1 MIKNYTVYFLF
12 LLLSTSVFGQ
22 KVGINTQT
30 PRKTLEV
37 AGDMVVTQQTVISEL
52 PPIADGDEASF
63 LIQNDS
69 DFIIKLDPKN
79 PSGAAL
85 GYIQTYIIENPNLD
99 WVRDF
104 DTGISA
110 TDYELI
116 VASAHFNNQLVLVGI
131 EQDKFSLP
139 YTSTFIENDT
149 WHIIADYP
157 GVANDFDIADSKWE
171 IQTLIFSKDLT
182 KQFGVISV
190 PMGGGTTNAAAIPF
204 ID

>member
-1 MIKNYTVYFLF
+1 MASQN
-12 LLLSTSVFGQ
+12 
-22 KVGINTQT
+22 VGINTEN

-37 AGDMVVTQQTVISEL
+37 GGDMNVVQRTTISEVMPL
-52 PPIADGDEASF
+52 SDTDVATF
-63 LIQNDS
+63 LIQDTSNA
-69 DFIIKLDPKN
+69 IVTLDPKN

-85 GYIQTYIIENPNLD
+85 GYLQEYIIEDPNLD

-110 TDYELI
+110 TDFTLVI
-116 VASAHFNNQLVLVGI
+116 ISAHFNRELALLNGDK
-131 EQDKFSLP
+131 DKFSLP
-139 YTSTFIENDT
+139 YTSTFIAGGT
-149 WHIIADYP
+149 WHIISDYP
-157 GVANDFDIADSKWE
+157 GVSNELDTANPVWE

-190 PMGGGTTNAAAIPF
+190 PMGGNTSNSATSSF

>member
-1 MIKNYTVYFLF
+1 MIKKYTVFF
-12 LLLSTSVFGQ
+12 VFSILSASVFGQ

-139 YTSTFIENDT
+139 YTSTFIENGT

-157 GVANDFDIADSKWE
+157 GVANDFDTADSKWE

-190 PMGGGTTNAAAIPF
+190 PMGGGTTNAAATPF